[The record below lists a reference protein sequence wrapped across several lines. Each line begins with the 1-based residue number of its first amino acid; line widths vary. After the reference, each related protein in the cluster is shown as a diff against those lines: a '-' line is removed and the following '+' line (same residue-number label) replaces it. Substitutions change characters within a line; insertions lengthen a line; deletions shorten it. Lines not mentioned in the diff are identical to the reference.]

1 MKSLRQTFAGNSRV
15 SPREHAFRR
24 RTFDRAAVLMEVL
37 LALALFVG
45 AAAVATTALN
55 ASLESVERQKLGLHA
70 LNLASST
77 LAELQLGQRP
87 LAAQSPRPCDAPFQ
101 DWSWEVAVSPLEA
114 ESAEAVTSSQVRAE
128 VIIRHSTRPI
138 VQRLTQILP
147 VRSTTNATAN
157 ASSTP

>member
-1 MKSLRQTFAGNSRV
+1 MKPVSQTPAGRSRG
-15 SPREHAFRR
+15 SHLDEGFRR
-24 RTFDRAAVLMEVL
+24 RSVQRAAVLMEVL

-87 LAAQSPRPCDAPFQ
+87 LAPQSPRPCAAPFQ

-114 ESAEAVTSSQVRAE
+114 ESAEAATSSQVRAE

-147 VRSTTNATAN
+147 ARSMTNAN

>member
-1 MKSLRQTFAGNSRV
+1 
-15 SPREHAFRR
+15 
-24 RTFDRAAVLMEVL
+24 MEVL

-77 LAELQLGQRP
+77 LAEIQLGQRP
-87 LAAQSPRPCDAPFQ
+87 LASQSPRPCDAPFE
-101 DWSWEVAVSPLEA
+101 DWSWELAVSPLEA
-114 ESAEAVTSSQVRAE
+114 ESSETATASQVRAE
-128 VIIRHSTRPI
+128 VIIRHSLRPI

-147 VRSTTNATAN
+147 VRAVTNAPAGSP
-157 ASSTP
+157 ATP